1 MTMGRKA
8 RPNDPC
14 PCGSGF
20 KFKKCCGR
28 PAGSPKLVA
37 MVHTRAERVSATEK
51 LDFFVDEL
59 WEEEEEEAFD
69 EFWGRHLD
77 REDELTRE
85 LLSLS
90 RGVQETWFAFDYRF
104 EDDSRIIDHFLEQAA
119 DLTPGERSYLSAMRG
134 SSMHLYEVTDTVPG
148 TSMTL
153 RDLVEGTVV
162 TVNERTGSRSI
173 SRHTCLAA
181 RVIPR
186 GCSGGPEIEM
196 ALLHIPDFC
205 RDSVLAA
212 AKQER
217 EEFFR
222 DDPSGSLDDFYKEL
236 PPFFHDAWVSSIF
249 EPAVPELANTDGEPM
264 VVTRVSFHV
273 DDDAA
278 LVRALDGA
286 EAHGITMS
294 EEGAWAWAGNNAAER
309 LTSLG
314 TMELEGE
321 TLALEANSVERA
333 ARGRALL
340 ERLAG
345 SAIRHRATTHEDLRR
360 RVMESV
366 TARILG
372 REDPNGTRRESS
384 RPRLDPDVAEALV
397 AEHYARH
404 YRAWVDEPV
413 PALDGRTPREA
424 SRLPALRS
432 RLEELIHDL
441 EGMYE
446 NALKDG
452 VPAYDPSWMWEE
464 LDLDNEVGKSHPP
477 PLAHER
483 VAERVPGSAQMSHA
497 VAERLRRDP
506 AFEDASTVLGED
518 EFRADLELQRFL
530 RLERGSANETGEEGA
545 MAAPYLRLMVNF
557 DLHRR
562 KAFWVDAAL
571 SYMLEHTELDVA
583 GGELRVP
590 FPSFALALTD
600 RHALSLGERLLAR
613 TKDDP
618 LRGQILRVV
627 TVYVTEARREE
638 ARVLEIVLA
647 LDALGADLPS
657 LVRYEVPAGTEA
669 SVRSFLDLAAPP
681 PTDAD
686 PPLPDANPVRGLLR
700 LVINAI
706 LYATSAGVT
715 PELRTAPPRAPR
727 NSRSPLA
734 PPCTSDS
741 VYFLPGTIDIRSVR
755 RFQELERAPE
765 GRSMLSRFMVRGHW
779 RRPQKGWTDQKLR
792 WIEPY
797 WKGPDMAAVIERAYR
812 LKP

>member
-1 MTMGRKA
+1 MGRKA

-14 PCGSGF
+14 PCKSGI

-28 PAGSPKLVA
+28 PAGSPKPA
-37 MVHTRAERVSATEK
+37 GMVHTPAERGSAFEK
-51 LDFFVDEL
+51 LDFFIDEL
-59 WEEEEEEAFD
+59 WEEEEQAAFD
-69 EFWGRHLD
+69 DFWARHKGR
-77 REDELTRE
+77 EGELPPD
-85 LLSLS
+85 LLALS
-90 RGVQETWFAFDYRF
+90 RGVQETWFAFDYRL
-104 EDDSRIIDHFLEQAA
+104 EDDSRIIDHFLEQAE
-119 DLTPGERSYLSAMRG
+119 LTPGERSYLSALRC
-134 SSMHLYEVTDTVPG
+134 SSMRLYEVTDTVPG

-162 TVNERTGSRSI
+162 TVNERMGSRSI
-173 SRHTCLAA
+173 TRHTCLAA

-186 GCSGGPEIEM
+186 GCSGRPEIEM
-196 ALLHIPDFC
+196 ALLHIPNLV
-205 RDSVLAA
+205 RESVLAA
-212 AKQER
+212 LKQHR

-222 DDPSGSLDDFYKEL
+222 DDPSGALDDFYKEL
-236 PPFFHDAWVSSIF
+236 PPFFHDAWVRSIF
-249 EPAVPELANTDGEPM
+249 EPAVPELRNTDGEPM

-273 DDDAA
+273 DDLAA

-286 EAHGITMS
+286 EAEGITKS
-294 EEGAWAWAGNNAAER
+294 EDGAWAWAGNNAVGT

-314 TMELEGE
+314 TMKLEGE
-321 TLALEANSVERA
+321 TFALEANSVERG

-345 SAIRHRATTHEDLRR
+345 CALRHRATTHEDLRR
-360 RVMESV
+360 QVMAGV
-366 TARILG
+366 TAQVLG
-372 REDPNGTRRESS
+372 REDPRDAKRESS
-384 RPRLDPDVAEALV
+384 ERRLDPEVAEALV
-397 AEHYARH
+397 AEHYGRH

-424 SRLPALRS
+424 SKIPALRA
-432 RLEELIHDL
+432 RLEDLIHGL

-452 VPAYDPSWMWEE
+452 APAYDPSWMWDE
-464 LDLDNEVGKSHPP
+464 LELGAEVDTSHPP

-483 VAERVPGSAQMSHA
+483 VAERVPGSGEVSNAA
-497 VAERLRRDP
+497 AERLRKNP
-506 AFEDASTVLGED
+506 GFEDAATVFGE
-518 EFRADLELQRFL
+518 EELRADLELQRFL
-530 RLERGSANETGEEGA
+530 RVERSSANESGGEGA
-545 MAAPYLRLMVNF
+545 VAAPYLRLMVNF

-562 KAFWVDAAL
+562 KAFWVDEAL
-571 SYMLEHTELDVA
+571 SYMLEHTDLDVA

-590 FPSFALALTD
+590 FPSVALALTD

-627 TVYVTEARREE
+627 TVYVTELRRTED
-638 ARVLEIVLA
+638 RVLEIVLA

-669 SVRSFLDLAAPP
+669 SVRGFLDSVAPP
-681 PTDAD
+681 PSVAD
-686 PPLPDANPVRGLLR
+686 PPLPDVNPVRGLLR

-706 LYATSAGVT
+706 LYATSSGVT
-715 PELRTAPPRAPR
+715 PQVRTAPPRAPR
-727 NSRSPLA
+727 KTKSLLA
-734 PPCTSDS
+734 PPPSSDS

-779 RRPQKGWTDQKLR
+779 RRPQKGWTEQKLR

-797 WKGPDMAAVIERAYR
+797 WKGPDMASVIERAYK